1 MNELTGQVAII
12 TGATQGVGRAVALA
26 VAEAGA
32 HVSLIARRQA
42 ELDEVASV
50 ARRSGVEAMAQP
62 GDVRAPAAVD
72 AFVKATLERF
82 GRIDVLVNNAGGSFH
97 TPRLR
102 DVAVDDW
109 TATLDLNLVAP
120 FLLVRAV
127 LPTMRA
133 QRRGTIVNIGSRTGL
148 RPTAAG
154 AGSAYAA
161 AKAGLIMFTTFI
173 NFEEQQHGIRATVLP
188 IGTTDTPAH
197 LKDDRDDYQE
207 ARRHWLRPSDVADAV
222 VFVASRPDNVTIEE
236 MIIRPTNPRYET
248 PRERFLLDS

>member
-1 MNELTGQVAII
+1 VNDLKGQVAII
-12 TGATQGVGRAVALA
+12 TGASQGVGRAIALA
-26 VAEAGA
+26 LAQAGA
-32 HVSLIARRQA
+32 HVALIARRQP
-42 ELDEVASV
+42 ELEDLAS
-50 ARRSGVEAMAQP
+50 ACRETGVDALVHP
-62 GDVRAPAAVD
+62 GDVRAPAVVD
-72 AFVKATLERF
+72 AFVSATVDRF

-97 TPRLR
+97 APRLR
-102 DVAVDDW
+102 DVTVDEW
-109 TATLDLNLVAP
+109 TDTLDLNLVAP

-133 QRRGTIVNIGSRTGL
+133 QLRGTIVNIGSRTGL

-173 NFEEQQHGIRATVLP
+173 NFEEQQHGIRATVIP
-188 IGTTDTPAH
+188 IGTADTPAH
-197 LKDDRDDYQE
+197 LTDDRADYEE
-207 ARRHWLRPSDVADAV
+207 ARGHWLRPSDVADAV

-248 PRERFLLDS
+248 PRERFLVDS